1 MQDNQ
6 KYALITGASNG
17 IGFEL
22 AKVFA
27 RENYN
32 LILVARSEEEL
43 TARAGELK
51 QLNNIETITIAKDL
65 FDREAPM
72 EVYQEVKSKGIEID
86 VLVNDAGQGQ
96 YGLFVDTDID
106 RELDIV
112 QLNIGAYLMLTKP
125 FLKDMVARGSGK
137 ILNLSSIGS
146 KVVGPYESVYHG
158 TKAFVQSWSEA
169 IRSEVKDKGVTVTTL
184 LPGPTATDF
193 FNKAE
198 MQDSKLVKDGSLA
211 NPAKVA
217 QDGYDA
223 LMAGQDMIISGLKN
237 KVMVAASNLMPDSLV
252 ADEMKKM
259 AEPSKTNS

>member
-1 MQDNQ
+1 MQKEQ
-6 KYALITGASNG
+6 QYALITGASNG
-17 IGFEL
+17 IGYEL

-27 RENYN
+27 KENYN
-32 LILVARSEEEL
+32 LVLVARSEEHL
-43 TARAGELK
+43 NARAEELK
-51 QLNNIETITIAKDL
+51 QQYGIDTIIIAKDL

-72 EVYQEVKSKGIEID
+72 DIYEEVKKKGIQID

-137 ILNLSSIGS
+137 ILNVSSIGS
-146 KVVGPYESVYHG
+146 KIVGPYESVYHG

-169 IRSEVKDKGVTVTTL
+169 VRSEVKDKGVTVTTL

-193 FNKAE
+193 FNKSE

-211 NPAKVA
+211 DPAKVA

-223 LMAGQDMIISGLKN
+223 LIAGQDMIVSGFKN
-237 KVMVAASNLMPDSLV
+237 KAMVAASNLMPDTVV
-252 ADEMKKM
+252 ADQMKKM
-259 AEPSKTNS
+259 AEPSNSNS

>member
-1 MQDNQ
+1 MQENQ
-6 KYALITGASNG
+6 QYALITGASNG

-32 LILVARSEEEL
+32 LILVARSGEEL
-43 TARAGELK
+43 DARARELK
-51 QLNNIETITIAKDL
+51 ELNNIETITITADL
-65 FDREAPM
+65 FDRSAPM
-72 EVYQEVKSKGIEID
+72 HVYEEVKNKGIEIN

-96 YGLFVDTDID
+96 YGLFTDTDID

-112 QLNIGAYLMLTKP
+112 QLNIGAYLMMTKP

-137 ILNLSSIGS
+137 ILNVSSIGS
-146 KVVGPYESVYHG
+146 KIVGPYESVYHA

-198 MQDSKLVKDGSLA
+198 MQDSKLVKEGSLA
-211 NPAKVA
+211 DPAKVA

-223 LMAGQDMIISGLKN
+223 LMAGQDMIVSGLKN
-237 KVMVAASNLMPDSLV
+237 KAMVAASNAMPDSIV
-252 ADEMKKM
+252 ADQMKKM
-259 AEPSKTNS
+259 AEPSESKS